1 MLQDITKLKE
11 IDQMKSDF
19 VSTVSHEFR
28 TPLTSMGMAVELLG
42 DGSVGTIN
50 ETQKELLKVIKEDNE
65 RLNFLI
71 RDLLDL
77 SRLESGKTHMKFEE
91 CSIKKIV
98 ETAVNSLKN
107 FSENRNVKIEIR
119 NIKDSFLVFA
129 DLNKILLV
137 LTNLLTNAIKYKSE
151 EREGNITVEAFK
163 KGKNIVVSVK
173 DNGKGI
179 PEEYKEKIFN
189 KFIQVKISN
198 DGKIEG
204 TGLGLSICKEI
215 IKAHGGEIWVDS
227 VLNKGSIFYFS
238 LKSVD

>member
-1 MLQDITKLKE
+1 MI
-11 IDQMKSDF
+11 
-19 VSTVSHEFR
+19 
-28 TPLTSMGMAVELLG
+28 
-42 DGSVGTIN
+42 
-50 ETQKELLKVIKEDNE
+50 KVIKEDNE

-151 EREGNITVEAFK
+151 EREGNIIVEAFK

>member
-1 MLQDITKLKE
+1 M
-11 IDQMKSDF
+11 
-19 VSTVSHEFR
+19 
-28 TPLTSMGMAVELLG
+28 
-42 DGSVGTIN
+42 
-50 ETQKELLKVIKEDNE
+50 
-65 RLNFLI
+65 
-71 RDLLDL
+71 
-77 SRLESGKTHMKFEE
+77 
-91 CSIKKIV
+91 
-98 ETAVNSLKN
+98 
-107 FSENRNVKIEIR
+107 
-119 NIKDSFLVFA
+119 
-129 DLNKILLV
+129 NKILLV